1 MFQSARR
8 LYVVIAA
15 MAVVL
20 FPPTAAPLVRAQSGA
35 GDRPFVLSSMGTAFG
50 VQGEFVGDYRIEDDV
65 IAVHV
70 TTSTLYVNE
79 DCPYKGR
86 RAIIEITFGLA
97 GESGNGKWNIKAMA
111 PPISVGIV
119 MRPGETRDLNEMDF
133 RIPLKRNVDPATRWF
148 VVAIKEEILDPPR
161 NSPSP
166 LRGTNFAH
174 SCKNIFAPNF
184 DSFRRRPNVP
194 ASGSPRNCP

>member
-8 LYVVIAA
+8 LYLVAA

-20 FPPTAAPLVRAQSGA
+20 FPPTAALLVRAQSGA

-50 VQGEFVGDYRIEDDV
+50 VQGEFVGDYRIEDDG

-70 TTSTLYVNE
+70 TTSTLHVNE
-79 DCPYKGR
+79 DCPYQGR
-86 RAIIEITFGLA
+86 RAIVEITFGLA
-97 GESGNGKWNIKAMA
+97 GESVNGKWNIKTLAQ
-111 PPISVGIV
+111 PISVGIV
-119 MRPGETRDLNEMDF
+119 MRPGETRELNEMSF

-161 NSPSP
+161 NAPSP
-166 LRGTNFAH
+166 LRGTSFAH

-184 DSFRRRPNVP
+184 DAFRRQPNVP
-194 ASGSPRNCP
+194 SSGSPRNCP